1 MDSAPAYGLKL
12 ENFEGPFDLLFHL
25 IEKNEMDIYDIR
37 ISEITD
43 QYLDYLMKMEKLD
56 MDIASEF
63 LVTAATLLHIKS
75 RMLLPT
81 IEEDDEEPIDPREE
95 LVMQLLEYKRCKA
108 SAAMLQ
114 ESFSRNSSYIF
125 RDPSTE
131 NFGHTEKT
139 YNLSPGIL
147 KDMYKNIQDR
157 NFNKKNQRAKYV
169 ITLLQ
174 HEKFTVGR
182 KLRHLVKVL
191 FKKKDISFFEE
202 FKKEGQNRLEV
213 VTGFLSILELAKE
226 KKAILKQKAIYGDI
240 RVSKTEKL
248 QENDFEEFVDIY
260 Q

>member
-1 MDSAPAYGLKL
+1 MESAPAYGLKL
-12 ENFEGPFDLLFHL
+12 NNFEGPFDLLFHL

-81 IEEDDEEPIDPREE
+81 IEEDDEEPVDPREE
-95 LVMQLLEYKRCKA
+95 LVMQLLEYKRCKSSA
-108 SAAMLQ
+108 SMLS
-114 ESFSRNSSYIF
+114 ECFSRNSSYIF
-125 RDPSTE
+125 REASKE
-131 NFGHTEKT
+131 NFGRSEKT
-139 YNLSPGIL
+139 YTLSPSIL
-147 KDMYKNIQDR
+147 KEMYKNIKER

-169 ITLLQ
+169 GALLQ

-191 FKKKDISFFEE
+191 FKKRDISFFEE

-226 KKAILKQKAIYGDI
+226 KKAILKQKVIYGDI

-248 QENDFEEFVDIY
+248 QENDFEEFLDIY